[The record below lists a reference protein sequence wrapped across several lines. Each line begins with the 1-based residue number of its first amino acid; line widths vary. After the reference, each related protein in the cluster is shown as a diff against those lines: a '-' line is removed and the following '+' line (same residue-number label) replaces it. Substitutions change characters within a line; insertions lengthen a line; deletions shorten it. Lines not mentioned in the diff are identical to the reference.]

1 MHKRPALRIAVF
13 ATIFSAVVPTVLPA
27 VLALVLVFPVSSAS
41 AAKPEDVF
49 KGKIIITKK
58 RLPLKF
64 SSQGA
69 FVSALQSSKTDK
81 IWPSEEKGADHGT
94 WDIEYIGFFAQPLND
109 SEIQIKFFDITDG
122 AKRYVA
128 GDPQYTRERGSRVFG
143 SSIQLA
149 KPEFDVRKH
158 YMMTM
163 ESRGRVIASTTF
175 WLLGKGANYSGKVEF
190 SDAEAKAK

>member
-1 MHKRPALRIAVF
+1 MHKRPAPGTSAFRVLL
-13 ATIFSAVVPTVLPA
+13 AVVAPTLVA
-27 VLALVLVFPVSSAS
+27 TFALALALPNPAY
-41 AAKPEDVF
+41 AGKPEDIF

-163 ESRGRVIASTTF
+163 ESRGRVIASTSF

-190 SDAEAKAK
+190 SEAEAKAK